1 MYDTS
6 SIRYQDKGNNKIEF
20 SGTAGPVATPE
31 ADMTITFDNL
41 TELPLEVRLNASGVN
56 VSYDQLAI
64 AQIEIPAPSVIG
76 DIVED
81 NSVNFLIRYI
91 KICLLNRKIFTMR
104 NLLY

>member
-1 MYDTS
+1 
-6 SIRYQDKGNNKIEF
+6 
-20 SGTAGPVATPE
+20 
-31 ADMTITFDNL
+31 MTITFDNL

-81 NSVNFLIRYI
+81 NSRQLSYKVYQNMPAQSKDIHYA
-91 KICLLNRKIFTMR
+91 KS
-104 NLLY
+104 LY

>member
-1 MYDTS
+1 SPITLGAGISICAIANWSYDTL
-6 SIRYQDKGNNKIEF
+6 
-20 SGTAGPVATPE
+20 TPE

-81 NSVNFLIRYI
+81 NSRQLS
-91 KICLLNRKIFTMR
+91 
-104 NLLY
+104 